1 LITEPLLSLLPGG
14 LAVDRVEVSS
24 GLVTV
29 HARSSDLTAHCP
41 VCAMPSE
48 SVHGRYIR
56 HVADLPL
63 MGRIVSL
70 SLQIRRF
77 RCSQSGC
84 PRRIFAERLS
94 AAVPFRKRRTVRLAE
109 VQRSLALGAG
119 GELGSRLA
127 SLLAMPVSGDTL
139 LRLIRAVPVE
149 PPPPARV
156 IGIDDWAWRRGRRY
170 GAIIVDLERA
180 NQPIDLL
187 PDRRVETVAAWLEAH
202 PGVEIVARDRA
213 SAFAD
218 GVRTGAPQAIQV
230 ADRFHLLRNLGDAVG
245 NALNRHHRDIRAA
258 AKAATALGSLDST
271 PAEPV
276 SPSTSIVLPKP
287 PTTRQQHSLDKQ
299 AARQARFDE
308 VVALDAKGWSKSRI
322 ARTLG
327 LDRGTVHGWLKAGQL
342 PTWQQPSGD
351 STVDV
356 HGDYLRRRWDEGC
369 HNGVRLWREL
379 RERGFTG
386 GASTVRDWIRRLR
399 ATIPPSAGSAPAWKT
414 PSGRRAA
421 WLVVADP
428 EEIDGTERK
437 FVDALIAGSA
447 ELAHLIALAREFRTM
462 VRKQQEERLDDWLVA
477 AEGTAFAGF
486 VGGLRRD
493 LAAVR
498 AALSL
503 SWSTGPV
510 EGQICHLKT
519 IKRTMC
525 GRAGFDLL
533 RHRVLEAA

>member
-1 LITEPLLSLLPGG
+1 MITAPLLSLLPDG

-29 HARSSDLTAHCP
+29 HARSADMIACCP
-41 VCAMPSE
+41 ICAMPSGR
-48 SVHGRYIR
+48 VHGRYTR
-56 HVADLPL
+56 PVADLPL

-84 PRRIFAERLS
+84 PRRIFAERLP
-94 AAVPFRKRRTVRLAE
+94 AAVPVRKRRTVRLAE

-127 SLLAMPVSGDTL
+127 GRLAMPVSGDTL

-149 PPPPARV
+149 PAPPARV
-156 IGIDDWAWRRGRRY
+156 IGIDDWAWRRGKRY
-170 GAIIVDLERA
+170 GTLIVDLERA
-180 NQPIDLL
+180 NRPIDLL
-187 PDRRVETVAAWLEAH
+187 PDRTAETVAAWLKAH

-213 SAFAD
+213 GAYAD
-218 GVRTGAPQAIQV
+218 GVRTGAPEAIQV

-245 NALNRHHRDIRAA
+245 NALNGHHRDIRAA
-258 AKAATALGSLDST
+258 ARAVTAAEPLD
-271 PAEPV
+271 PGNAEPV
-276 SPSTSIVLPKP
+276 PPPVSASSPKP
-287 PTTRQQHSLDKQ
+287 PTNRQQHSLDKQ
-299 AARQARFDE
+299 AARQVRFDE
-308 VVALDAKGWSKSRI
+308 VVALHAKGWSKSRI

-327 LDRGTVHGWLKAGQL
+327 LDRGTVHGWLKAGRL

-351 STVDV
+351 STVEV

-369 HNGVRLWREL
+369 HNGVRLWREI
-379 RERGFTG
+379 RERGFAG
-386 GASTVRDWIRRLR
+386 GASTVRDWLRRLR
-399 ATIPPSAGSAPAWKT
+399 AANPQPAGSMPAWKT

-428 EEIDGTERK
+428 DEIDGTERK

-447 ELAHLIALAREFRTM
+447 ELAHLIALAREFRAM

-477 AEGTAFAGF
+477 AERTAFAGF

-498 AALSL
+498 AGLSL
-503 SWSTGPV
+503 PWSTGPV
-510 EGQICHLKT
+510 EGQICRLKT

-533 RHRVLEAA
+533 RHRILEAA

>member
-1 LITEPLLSLLPGG
+1 MSLLPGG
-14 LAVDRVEVSS
+14 IAVDRVEVSA

-29 HARSSDLTAHCP
+29 HAQSADLITCCP
-41 VCAMPSE
+41 LCAMPSGR
-48 SVHGRYIR
+48 VHGRYIR
-56 HVADLPL
+56 RVADLPL

-77 RCSQSGC
+77 RCLQSDC

-94 AAVPFRKRRTVRLAE
+94 AAVPDRKRRTIRLAD

-119 GELGSRLA
+119 GELGSCLA

-149 PPPPARV
+149 PAPPARV

-180 NQPIDLL
+180 NRPIDLL
-187 PDRRVETVAAWLEAH
+187 PDRSAETVAAWLKDH
-202 PGVEIVARDRA
+202 PGVDIVARDRA
-213 SAFAD
+213 GAFAD
-218 GVRTGAPQAIQV
+218 GVRTGAPDAIQV

-245 NALNRHHRDIRAA
+245 NALNRHHRDIRGA
-258 AKAATALGSLDST
+258 AKAATALTSPDPVPVE
-271 PAEPV
+271 PAIPPV
-276 SPSTSIVLPKP
+276 SIVLPKP
-287 PTTRQQHSLDKQ
+287 LTTRQQHSLDKQ

-327 LDRGTVHGWLKAGQL
+327 LDRGTVHDWLKAGRL
-342 PTWQQPSGD
+342 PSWQQPSGD

-356 HGDYLRRRWDEGC
+356 HGEYLRQRWDEGC

-386 GASTVRDWIRRLR
+386 GASTVRDWLRRLR
-399 ATIPPSAGSAPAWKT
+399 AATPQSAGSMPAWKT

-421 WLVVADP
+421 WLVVADAD
-428 EEIDGTERK
+428 EIDEMEQR

-447 ELAHLIALAREFRTM
+447 ELAHLIDLAREFRAM
-462 VRKQQEERLDDWLVA
+462 VREQQEERLD
-477 AEGTAFAGF
+477 TGF
-486 VGGLRRD
+486 WPLRRPP
-493 LAAVR
+493 LPA
-498 AALSL
+498 S
-503 SWSTGPV
+503 S
-510 EGQICHLKT
+510 EG
-519 IKRTMC
+519 
-525 GRAGFDLL
+525 
-533 RHRVLEAA
+533 